1 MSHTDSTDDT
11 DLSPL
16 GSVAKH
22 EMLEILRTRNAGE
35 FTNTNKPNNTN
46 EPDGLYS
53 LRFLLEFYLY
63 SVDSKNSC
71 SFKNTKCWRFYEHE
85 SSESHE

>member
-22 EMLEILRTRNAGE
+22 EMLENLRTRY
-35 FTNTNKPNNTN
+35 
-46 EPDGLYS
+46 L
-53 LRFLLEFYLY
+53 FL
-63 SVDSKNSC
+63 N
-71 SFKNTKCWRFYEHE
+71 EHE
-85 SSESHE
+85 ICRRPTDQREVIFRIARMSPMGSLAGVSCLKV

>member
-22 EMLEILRTRNAGE
+22 EMLENLRTRIFQITRMSPMGSEAG
-35 FTNTNKPNNTN
+35 
-46 EPDGLYS
+46 
-53 LRFLLEFYLY
+53 
-63 SVDSKNSC
+63 VSC
-71 SFKNTKCWRFYEHE
+71 LNFIYIR
-85 SSESHE
+85 

>member
-22 EMLEILRTRNAGE
+22 EMLENLRTRTAG
-35 FTNTNKPNNTN
+35 
-46 EPDGLYS
+46 G
-53 LRFLLEFYLY
+53 
-63 SVDSKNSC
+63 
-71 SFKNTKCWRFYEHE
+71 FYEHE
-85 SSESHE
+85 FFE

>member
-22 EMLEILRTRNAGE
+22 EMLENLRTRTAGG
-35 FTNTNKPNNTN
+35 FTNTNFSNNAN
-46 EPDGLYS
+46 EPDGL
-53 LRFLLEFYLY
+53 
-63 SVDSKNSC
+63 
-71 SFKNTKCWRFYEHE
+71 
-85 SSESHE
+85 